1 MDDEVAPQASRA
13 LALVA
18 GLAVVK
24 GVVLALVLALVA
36 PLWLAALLGVAVAVA
51 IAAGAWWGATP
62 LALSL
67 GHAEPADATA
77 HARLHNLV
85 EGLAVAGGVPKP
97 ALGVIDDP
105 ALNAFVVGR
114 SPEEATLAVTTGL
127 LGALSRVELEA
138 VLAHELS
145 HVRSGD
151 LRGATLAV
159 AVPGLPVALADRWLA
174 SGSAL
179 APVGR
184 GLLAVATPII
194 VPMLRMVVDE
204 RRDAL
209 ADLAAI
215 EATRYPPGLVSAL
228 TKLGEGSTVVA
239 SPSRAAAHL
248 WLAPPLAVGGDDPQA
263 GTNRRFTTQIALDE
277 RIAALEEL

>member
-1 MDDEVAPQASRA
+1 VDDQVTSQASRA

-18 GLAVVK
+18 GLAILK
-24 GVVLALVLALVA
+24 GVVVALLVALVA
-36 PLWLAALLGVAVAVA
+36 PVWVGVLLGLAVAVG

-67 GHAEPADATA
+67 GRAEPADATA

-85 EGLAVAGGVPKP
+85 EGLCVAGGVPKP
-97 ALGVIDDP
+97 ALGVVPDP
-105 ALNAFVVGR
+105 GLNAFVVGR
-114 SPEEATLAVTTGL
+114 SPDSATLAVTAGL
-127 LGALSRVELEA
+127 LEGLSRVELEA

-145 HVRSGD
+145 HLRRGD

-159 AVPGLPVALADRWLA
+159 AVPGLPVALADRWVQR
-174 SGSAL
+174 GSAL
-179 APVGR
+179 APLGR
-184 GLLAVATPII
+184 GVLAVVTPVV
-194 VPMLRMVVDE
+194 VPLLRLVVAE

-228 TKLGEGSTVVA
+228 VKMDERSTVVA

-248 WLAPPLAVGGDDPQA
+248 WLAPPLPVAGDDPMVA
-263 GTNRRFTTQIALDE
+263 TNRRYTTQIPLDE

>member
-1 MDDEVAPQASRA
+1 VDGQVTPHASRA

-18 GLAVVK
+18 GLALVK
-24 GVVLALVLALVA
+24 GLVVVLLLALVA
-36 PLWLAALLGVAVAVA
+36 PLWLAVVLGLVVAVAVA
-51 IAAGAWWGATP
+51 AGDRWGAAP
-62 LALSL
+62 LAVSL
-67 GHAEPADATA
+67 GRVEPADATA

-85 EGLAVAGGVPKP
+85 EGLCVAGGVPKP
-97 ALGVIDDP
+97 ALGIVRDP
-105 ALNAFVVGR
+105 ALNAFVAGR
-114 SPEEATLAVTTGL
+114 SAESATLAVTTGL
-127 LGALSRVELEA
+127 LEGLSRVELEA

-159 AVPGLPVALADRWLA
+159 VVPALPVAVADRWTA
-174 SGSAL
+174 PGSSL

-184 GLLAVATPII
+184 ALLAAATPVV
-194 VPMLRMVVDE
+194 VPLLGIALGD
-204 RRDAL
+204 RRDAV

-215 EATRYPPGLVSAL
+215 EATRYPPALVSAL
-228 TKLGEGSTVVA
+228 TKLQQGSTVPA

-248 WLAPPLAVGGDDPQA
+248 WLASPLPVGDDPLA
-263 GTNRRFTTQIALDE
+263 AVNRRYATQVPLDE